1 MEREDFT
8 APDIEPPIP
17 LSGTARKIAE
27 RELAKGAGYY
37 ALARYLNTTVEVI
50 AAVERAQKIAAQEKV
65 WMKSKSK
72 K

>member
-27 RELAKGAGYY
+27 RELAKGAGHY
-37 ALARYLNTTVEVI
+37 ALAKYLNTTVEVI
-50 AAVERAQKIAAQEKV
+50 AEIEIKLLSRKRRRKLN
-65 WMKSKSK
+65 K
-72 K
+72 